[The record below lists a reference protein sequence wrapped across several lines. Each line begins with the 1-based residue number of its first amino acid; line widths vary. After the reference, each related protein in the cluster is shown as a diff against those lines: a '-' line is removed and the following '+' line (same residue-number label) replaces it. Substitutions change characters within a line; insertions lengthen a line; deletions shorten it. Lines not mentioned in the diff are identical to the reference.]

1 MDPPASGPALA
12 ALGED
17 LFLLSIRARDG
28 KLMTR
33 RRIDSALMGSELV
46 RLAAAGRAWISEGRI
61 AVRDRAATGDTE
73 LDAALAGLAGA
84 PFPPRPETW
93 VGLPRPGIRDAYAA
107 RLIAAGVLRLEPG
120 RLPGTARYHVT
131 DAPRAAAAR
140 SRLDAATQAHGGP
153 AGPAPAALAGLGRA
167 TGLAGVVYPGRDG
180 QPRRARMAEI
190 ARQQVIA
197 RTAAGPDLAARPATE
212 EAIAAAVQGL
222 TLVFEGGAILGAGVT
237 GSRVAGRQRP
247 AFHWPAVHGGGSHDA
262 GSHGQG
268 HGHGHG
274 PGSHGPA

>member
-1 MDPPASGPALA
+1 MDPSASGSALA

-46 RLAAAGRAWISEGRI
+46 RLAAAGRASITEGRI
-61 AVRDRAATGDTE
+61 VVRDRAATGDAE

-84 PFPPRPETW
+84 PLPPRPETW

-107 RLIAAGVLRLEPG
+107 RLIAAGVLRREPG
-120 RLPGTARYHVT
+120 RLPGAARYHVT
-131 DAPRAAAAR
+131 DASRAAAAR
-140 SRLDAATQAHGGP
+140 SRLDAAPVSRGTP
-153 AGPAPAALAGLGRA
+153 PGPAPAALAGLARVI
-167 TGLAGVVYPGRDG
+167 GLGGVVYPGRDG
-180 QPRRARMAEI
+180 QPWRARMAGI

-197 RTAAGPDLAARPATE
+197 RTAASPDLASRSAIE

-222 TLVFEGGAILGAGVT
+222 TLVFEGGAVLGAGVA
-237 GSRVAGRQRP
+237 GSPAAGRHRP

-262 GSHGQG
+262 GSHGP
-268 HGHGHG
+268 G
-274 PGSHGPA
+274 PGPAG

>member
-107 RLIAAGVLRLEPG
+107 RLIAAGVLRLE
-120 RLPGTARYHVT
+120 A
-131 DAPRAAAAR
+131 
-140 SRLDAATQAHGGP
+140 
-153 AGPAPAALAGLGRA
+153 GRA
-167 TGLAGVVYPGRDG
+167 RRG
-180 QPRRARMAEI
+180 QPRCRFSRAGARARPRARFPRARVNRRI
-190 ARQQVIA
+190 AHTVE
-197 RTAAGPDLAARPATE
+197 P
-212 EAIAAAVQGL
+212 
-222 TLVFEGGAILGAGVT
+222 
-237 GSRVAGRQRP
+237 
-247 AFHWPAVHGGGSHDA
+247 
-262 GSHGQG
+262 
-268 HGHGHG
+268 
-274 PGSHGPA
+274 